1 VRESERG
8 REGERWVEREQHRET
23 EKDRERE
30 REHNQAKEC
39 RELDTHADGVLIT
52 SESMKSAQQEK
63 PKIPS
68 IPDIDVP
75 TTVARP
81 EGRPLPCWKDQG
93 DKGANS
99 PETVTPYV
107 N

>member
-1 VRESERG
+1 M
-8 REGERWVEREQHRET
+8 QNET
-23 EKDRERE
+23 KQK
-30 REHNQAKEC
+30 NTPNKAKEC
-39 RELDTHADGVLIT
+39 SESDTDAGGVLTT
-52 SESMKSAQQEK
+52 SEGMGSVPQEK
-63 PKIPS
+63 PKIPP
-68 IPDIDVP
+68 IPDINVP

-81 EGRPLPCWKDQG
+81 EGQPLPCWKDQG